1 MSTADADI
9 QRLFSK
15 REEFLDMMRKSQEFT
30 TQLMK
35 ENERLR
41 LRTVQMEKEILE
53 LREKTE
59 DARVEA
65 LLQEKAA
72 LTEKLNR
79 LEKRFS
85 EMESE
90 NQDFASKYVEITQ
103 QNESLANLYVASHQL
118 HSTLD
123 PQEVLGIVNEI
134 LINLVGA
141 EEFAVFLVDR
151 TTKELTPVTG
161 EGMQARLASGQVEW
175 NGDILEQV
183 VKTGEAF
190 FIDGQS
196 LVLDGPLACVPLKIK
211 HEVVGAIVIFKL
223 LVQKEG
229 FTPMDSEILNLLAG
243 HAATAIVG
251 SHLHADAERKLKTIE
266 GFMELL
272 KGQDP
277 LSEIRSSRPEGP
289 GANEVDGDESPGH
302 PESGSPAG
310 RGDVP

>member
-1 MSTADADI
+1 MSTPDSDNHT
-9 QRLFSK
+9 LFSK
-15 REEFLDMMRKSQEFT
+15 REEFLEMMRKSQEFAS
-30 TQLMK
+30 QLMK

-41 LRTVQMEKEILE
+41 LRCVQMEKEILD
-53 LREKTE
+53 LRQRAQ
-59 DARVEA
+59 DSRVEA

-72 LTEKLNR
+72 LMEKLGS

-85 EMESE
+85 EMEGE
-90 NQDFASKYVEITQ
+90 NQDFATKYVEITQ

-141 EEFAVFLVDR
+141 EEFAVFLVDK

-161 EGMQARLASGQVEW
+161 EGVLPKLASRELGWEE
-175 NGDILEQV
+175 NILEHV
-183 VKTGEAF
+183 VKTGKAF
-190 FIDGQS
+190 YSDEQNLTPGR
-196 LVLDGPLACVPLKIK
+196 PLACVPLKIK
-211 HEVVGAIVIFKL
+211 QEVVGAIAIFKL

-229 FTPMDSEILNLLAG
+229 FTPMDTEIMDLLAG

-266 GFMELL
+266 WFMELMMRPDSQSGA
-272 KGQDP
+272 KTP
-277 LSEIRSSRPEGP
+277 RPENP
-289 GANEVDGDESPGH
+289 GA
-302 PESGSPAG
+302 
-310 RGDVP
+310 

>member
-9 QRLFSK
+9 QKLFSK
-15 REEFLDMMRKSQEFT
+15 REEFLEMMRKSQEFT
-30 TQLMK
+30 DRLMK

-53 LREKTE
+53 LREKTQ
-59 DARVEA
+59 DPRVETLRQENA
-65 LLQEKAA
+65 VLLEKV
-72 LTEKLNR
+72 NR

-90 NQDFASKYVEITQ
+90 NQDFATKYVEITQ

-161 EGMQARLASGQVEW
+161 EGMQAKLASGPLEW
-175 NGDILEQV
+175 EGDVLEQV
-183 VKTGEAF
+183 VKSGDAF
-190 FIDGQS
+190 YLDGQS

-211 HEVVGAIVIFKL
+211 QEVVGAIVIFKL

-272 KGQDP
+272 KGHDP
-277 LSEIRSSRPEGP
+277 LSEVKSPRPDGP
-289 GANEVDGDESPGH
+289 ETSEAAGDESPGQ
-302 PESGSPAG
+302 PEGGSPAE
-310 RGDVP
+310 